1 MFSSLLLEVCEID
14 RDGMIEV
21 FWVCDEFFK
30 DNFCI
35 EERVLEF
42 LVIWFEGFVFVDNLI
57 EFVIIFFYFV

>member
-1 MFSSLLLEVCEID
+1 MVVCEID

-21 FWVCDEFFK
+21 FWVCDNFFK
-30 DNFCI
+30 GDFCI
-35 EERVLEF
+35 EERVFIILEF